1 MNQCNEHVDLQTRL
15 LSAVGGMDRF
25 AGNWNWRSHSPK
37 QRAESA
43 LRGGVETIGDGIT
56 ALTDKAALPEQIEEW
71 TAKAI
76 RLWLAWQAAG
86 ARTANPMITG
96 PANFPVARNQKANAA
111 EQKRGEEFYL
121 FAHRAAS
128 WLDRRHRS
136 AKKVALSA
144 EAATIEHRSIEFPG
158 VKLVQNTTLDRI
170 QLLFDGKPDPD
181 TIRDLKGEAF
191 RWSPRE
197 GAWQRKN
204 TNNGVQAA
212 YRILRGLGHGKV

>member
-1 MNQCNEHVDLQTRL
+1 MNEALKTRL
-15 LSAVGGMDRF
+15 LSAVGGIDKF

-43 LRGGVETIGDGIT
+43 VSAAVDDIGDGIA
-56 ALTDKAALPEQIEEW
+56 ALTERGATPEQVEEW

-76 RLWLAWQAAG
+76 RLWLTYQAAG

-96 PANFPVARNQKANAA
+96 PANFPVARNQKAMAA
-111 EQKRGEEFYL
+111 ERKRGEEYYA
-121 FAHRAAS
+121 FAHRPFA
-128 WLDRRHRS
+128 WLEHQTRR
-136 AKKVALSA
+136 AEKAALSA
-144 EAATIEHRSIEFPG
+144 EAATIEHRTIKFEG

-170 QLLFDGKPDPD
+170 QLLFDGKPEAE
-181 TIRDLKGEAF
+181 TITYLKREAF

-197 GAWQRKN
+197 GAWQRQN

-212 YRILRGLGHGKV
+212 YRVLRFLGHGAAGEAA